1 MVEGS
6 LKICFR
12 LSKRNHFND
21 TNAERRHKA
30 IVRDMVYYKP
40 LYQEKVGV
48 QIPFKILFKEVD
60 IIAVSIKVTIIACSE
75 PCKISHLL

>member
-1 MVEGS
+1 M
-6 LKICFR
+6 KICFR
-12 LSKRNHFND
+12 LSTRNHFND

-30 IVRDMVYYKP
+30 IVRVMVYYKP